1 MNTLPPLPVR
11 VFSYVTNRRD
21 LPAKL
26 IESFEWDSGAGKF
39 EMWVT
44 HALGADAPHVTHAH
58 SGCSVIAMKPGETA
72 HAALTRLVARVG
84 LTRVASVLAHD
95 RNTTPD
101 ER

>member
-1 MNTLPPLPVR
+1 MSTLPPLPVR
-11 VFSYVTNRRD
+11 VFSHVTNRRD

-44 HALGADAPHVTHAH
+44 HASGTDAPYVTHAH
-58 SGCSVIAMKPGETA
+58 SGRSVIALKPGESP
-72 HAALTRLVARVG
+72 HAALARLVARVG
-84 LTRVASVLAHD
+84 LTRVAAVLAHD

>member
-11 VFSYVTNRRD
+11 VFSHVTNRRD

-39 EMWVT
+39 ELWVT
-44 HALGADAPHVTHAH
+44 QMVNEHDTAITHAC
-58 SGCSVIAMKPGETA
+58 SGWRVETLKPGESA
-72 HAALTRLVARVG
+72 HDALERLVARVG
-84 LTRVASVLAHD
+84 LTRVASVLQHD
-95 RNTTPD
+95 KNTTPD